1 MPKNPNAPRPADTFP
16 LFHTTEPFKALSGR
30 LGISPNTLR
39 KWWVGEFGQEAFDAR
54 GKSIQA
60 KAAAETG
67 RATAGKPRTLPEV
80 VEPCSSCS
88 ASVTLNVLQRAR
100 LKRILCLTCEGR
112 ERGADRYCPVCG
124 LGCVGERGLS
134 GHMARPQHGDP
145 ETHRAYLDAQAE
157 VEWAGKQEGRDYLR
171 CLICGHL
178 GVRID
183 GHLRA
188 EHGLSVEAYRAQ
200 FFGAEVQAD
209 ALREARAE
217 QARQTHQGAPRKGQT
232 RTVPCS
238 SCGIPRTVGLT
249 FAPSTHETRCPD
261 CVEAERPKA
270 VPTIRSSPLKGRTL
284 PPETKA
290 KMAANAGRWNAG
302 LTKDTDDRV
311 AAQAEKMVGRTPWSK
326 GLTKAEHPS
335 LRATSEK
342 LSRWSGEQRYWS
354 NGLRADLSDVDFT
367 PYLDETGAV
376 DRRMMAEDLG
386 LSEPTVTK
394 YMESLGL
401 RLSTKYL
408 DARVARDTADGRF
421 HEMSRVG
428 NEPRI
433 IRLTPEQLEPFKL
446 KNGKVFLARA
456 MVGLGHVQSI
466 IKRECVRL
474 GIPTHTHLVKQA
486 ICLEAVSRMLG
497 NDPYEK
503 EWRHTSFVN
512 PLSGHRFKFDGFFPA
527 VGPHGLLVE
536 FQGYQHYVFPNVF
549 HKTEADYKA
558 GLERD
563 AEKARQVLAD
573 GRFLYFLVRED
584 DPYADEQY
592 LRQRYLDLIE

>member
-311 AAQAEKMVGRTPWSK
+311 AAQAEKMAGRTSWSK
-326 GLTKAEHPS
+326 GLTKADHPS

-376 DRRMMAEDLG
+376 DRRMMAEELG

-394 YMESLGL
+394 YMEAVGL
-401 RLSTKYL
+401 RLSTKYV
-408 DARVARDTADGRF
+408 DARAERQKVCIEKAD
-421 HEMSRVG
+421 
-428 NEPRI
+428 
-433 IRLTPEQLEPFKL
+433 LERFKL
-446 KNGKVFLARA
+446 GNGKVVVAQA
-456 MVGLGHVQSI
+456 MVGLGHGFKA
-466 IKRECVRL
+466 IKRECERHGLETFHHRVRQTL
-474 GIPTHTHLVKQA
+474 
-486 ICLEAVSRMLG
+486 CLDAVSKALG
-497 NDPYEK
+497 GVPYEQ
-503 EWRHTSFVN
+503 EWRARRFTN
-512 PLSGHRFKFDGFFPA
+512 PASGHMFRFDGYFPSHNL
-527 VGPHGLLVE
+527 VVE
-536 FQGYQHYVFPNVF
+536 FHGYQHWTFPSVYIKRDDLYF
-549 HKTEADYKA
+549 A
-558 GLERD
+558 LQERD
-563 AEKARQVLAD
+563 RIKENLIHSDPTLR
-573 GRFLYFLVRED
+573 YFLVRED
-584 DPYADEQY
+584 EPYADPAY
-592 LRQRYLDLIE
+592 LQARLIDEGFLDL